1 MRAYYDYTYYRP
13 RHKRYSYMTGND
25 VEYTYGTSGN
35 ETGRLVHIV
44 DGSGSY
50 ECFYDALGNV
60 TEDIRTIALPGNN
73 DVYRFKTQ
81 YTYDSWGRMDQM
93 IYPDGEVVSYKYIWG
108 GDLFAM
114 DGDKNGTLQSYIK
127 GIHYNKFGQRDSVQY
142 GNGTR
147 AHYTYDAL
155 HRLYRLTSFQLG
167 GAVMQNIKYT
177 FDSVSNIK
185 RIKNSVLAIGT
196 LGGGYDN
203 TFNYDGLHR
212 LGGSQGDNTLGH
224 YRYTMDYTTSGRIT
238 SKRLETPSSS
248 LTGSV
253 NMFYGYCNDQ
263 KPHTVRR
270 IFEKKKKK
278 HFDLRWDD
286 AGNLGQISIGNE
298 DAKFETGRFLFWTE
312 DNRMH
317 AAVDEKYSSYYVYDH
332 SGERRVKLTGTNDLL
347 DVNADYMY
355 TASVLK
361 EPTIYPSAYMVMSN
375 KGYTKHYYAGAERV
389 AARIGGG
396 GLYVTEQDHRLS
408 DKSGRVFKQSLEQIN
423 ERLLENNDIDCIA
436 NGLFSTDKLAIEMN
450 EVPERL
456 QAELIIEYDE
466 FRPIIDD
473 AQNIHHNEPDVYFYH
488 SDHLGSA
495 SWITDNSGL
504 AVQHLQYLPYGER
517 YVDQRAAGYHERFTF
532 TGKERDEETGYGYF
546 GARYMDHELMTMW
559 LSVDPMADK
568 YPSISPYAYCAWNPV
583 KLVDPDGKKIRGV
596 KYNYKTQQFSYSKG
610 AIRRGTKRY
619 IEARITTENGRKGI
633 MDLVNSKRKFTIKVT
648 DNPLFI
654 DNGNKTYSQ
663 LHGKTIEDDYSLNT
677 IIIVSTASKIQNST
691 VGYVVSNSK
700 DKGEKNID
708 YNLIS
713 TDLNSGMEAVL
724 KETGLRDF
732 EAIHP
737 YKSEEQLI
745 HGIGAHE
752 EEHALRPLDDER
764 QEEVNAQK
772 AEMRERIEYIKEVAN
787 E

>member
-1 MRAYYDYTYYRP
+1 
-13 RHKRYSYMTGND
+13 MTGND

-60 TEDIRTIALPGNN
+60 IEDIRTIALPGSD
-73 DVYRFKTQ
+73 DVYRFQTK
-81 YTYDSWGRMDQM
+81 YTYDSWGRMDSM
-93 IYPDGEVVSYKYIWG
+93 AYPDGEVVSYKYIWG

-177 FDSVSNIK
+177 FDSVSNITN
-185 RIKNSVLAIGT
+185 IKDSVLAIGT

-270 IFEKKKKK
+270 IFDEKNEK

-286 AGNLGQISIGNE
+286 AGNLGQISIGNG

-517 YVDQRAAGYHERFTF
+517 YVDQRAAGYNERFTF

-568 YPSISPYAYCAWNPV
+568 YPSMSPYAYCAWNPV

-633 MDLVNSKRKFTIKVT
+633 MDLVNFKRKFTIKVT

>member
-60 TEDIRTIALPGNN
+60 IEDIRTIALPGSD

-155 HRLYRLTSFQLG
+155 HRLSRLTSFQLG

-177 FDSVSNIK
+177 FDSVSNITN
-185 RIKNSVLAIGT
+185 IKDSVLAIGT

-270 IFEKKKKK
+270 IFDEKNEK

-375 KGYTKHYYAGAERV
+375 KQRLHKTLLCRGGARGSPHRRRWTESDRPGT
-389 AARIGGG
+389 RIVGQ
-396 GLYVTEQDHRLS
+396 VW
-408 DKSGRVFKQSLEQIN
+408 K
-423 ERLLENNDIDCIA
+423 C
-436 NGLFSTDKLAIEMN
+436 FST
-450 EVPERL
+450 
-456 QAELIIEYDE
+456 E
-466 FRPIIDD
+466 F
-473 AQNIHHNEPDVYFYH
+473 
-488 SDHLGSA
+488 
-495 SWITDNSGL
+495 
-504 AVQHLQYLPYGER
+504 
-517 YVDQRAAGYHERFTF
+517 
-532 TGKERDEETGYGYF
+532 ET
-546 GARYMDHELMTMW
+546 
-559 LSVDPMADK
+559 
-568 YPSISPYAYCAWNPV
+568 N
-583 KLVDPDGKKIRGV
+583 
-596 KYNYKTQQFSYSKG
+596 Q
-610 AIRRGTKRY
+610 
-619 IEARITTENGRKGI
+619 
-633 MDLVNSKRKFTIKVT
+633 
-648 DNPLFI
+648 
-654 DNGNKTYSQ
+654 
-663 LHGKTIEDDYSLNT
+663 
-677 IIIVSTASKIQNST
+677 
-691 VGYVVSNSK
+691 
-700 DKGEKNID
+700 
-708 YNLIS
+708 
-713 TDLNSGMEAVL
+713 
-724 KETGLRDF
+724 
-732 EAIHP
+732 
-737 YKSEEQLI
+737 
-745 HGIGAHE
+745 
-752 EEHALRPLDDER
+752 
-764 QEEVNAQK
+764 
-772 AEMRERIEYIKEVAN
+772 
-787 E
+787 